1 MIAVEHLTKRFGRN
15 LVLDDISETIREG
28 EKVVVI
34 GPSGSGKST
43 FLRCLN
49 LLETPDSGQVL
60 FKGQDVTD
68 KKLNIAKYRQSI
80 GMVFQHFNVFP
91 NMTVLENVT
100 LAPVL
105 EKKVP
110 KEQAREEAMALLRR
124 VGEKAAELG
133 AVPAAVTFDTHPENL
148 ILKTPAVPLLSS
160 PLDRAELMR
169 RFYGIREVIVAH
181 FDERMMHM
189 PWREFVT
196 DYLAG
201 EHGAV
206 HLVAGHDFHFGYKG
220 EGNPERLQALCGELG
235 IGCDIIPKVV
245 QDHITISSTY
255 IRTLVAQGEMERAN
269 QFLGHPH
276 TLTDTVA
283 HGKKLG
289 GTLGFP
295 TVNLRFQPGVLVPA
309 HGVYATR
316 VTFEN
321 GESRPAVTNIGVR
334 PTVDDGDRVTV
345 EGFILDFQG
354 DLYGQTVRMEF
365 YKRLRGERKFPSLEA
380 LKDEVMRNAEQTR
393 AYFST

>member
-1 MIAVEHLTKRFGRN
+1 MPADELMELQLPHSVMAEQSVLGSMLIDERCVPAVMERLRPDDFYLRQNRALFDVMFTMFNRF
-15 LVLDDISETIREG
+15 ETIDPVT
-28 EKVVVI
+28 VVDRMKQAGAYDDNTV
-34 GPSGSGKST
+34 PY
-43 FLRCLN
+43 LRQLM
-49 LLETPDSGQVL
+49 EITP
-60 FKGQDVTD
+60 TAA
-68 KKLNIAKYRQSI
+68 N
-80 GMVFQHFNVFP
+80 
-91 NMTVLENVT
+91 VLEYVDIV
-100 LAPVL
+100 AD
-105 EKKVP
+105 K
-110 KEQAREEAMALLRR
+110 ALLRR

-393 AYFST
+393 AYFSTQP